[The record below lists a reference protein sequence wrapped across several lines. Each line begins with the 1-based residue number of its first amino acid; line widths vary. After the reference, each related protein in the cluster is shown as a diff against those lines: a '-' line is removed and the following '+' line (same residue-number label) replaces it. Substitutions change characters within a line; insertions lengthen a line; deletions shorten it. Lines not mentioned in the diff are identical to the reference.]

1 MTVEQLVLSCRN
13 DLREVWVLDQD
24 GTVLA
29 CNDPYSYEVKEYY
42 NYAVEYFDL
51 DKVDELQGVSI
62 YDLNITLEV

>member
-13 DLREVWVLDQD
+13 ELRYVWVIDQD

-29 CNDPYSYEVKEYY
+29 YNDQYSYEVKDYFHYE
-42 NYAVEYFDL
+42 VEYFDL
-51 DKVDELQGVSI
+51 EQRPTIQGVCI